1 MARRWTRL
9 VIAVMLF
16 LTVGGAVWGTDSA
29 ATAPARRSVLS
40 IAGDAAPPPTRAVW
54 GATGRG
60 SNVRYGEPGDEPDV
74 ELRCLSDRK
83 IELRVFDSTGKSER
97 NRVKQVQLVGLGAV
111 QAEEIDLVPI
121 DRLVITMFLDG
132 GSLALTA
139 LLLDRDF
146 EVSFPGARLPV
157 RGAGASARVRD
168 LLLTCLAG
176 QPVGA
181 PSSSPPLA
189 PAPVAPPAGAPAPER
204 PAGSI
209 VRPAADDIHTGQCL
223 ELKVDGRDRPCN
235 GDMRLKDDG
244 RGTVDF
250 ITGYDGERGAAR
262 TAVDFEVRQ
271 SAELENAYGYAFRV
285 STLRLMTSD
294 APRTRTV
301 WAATGLCQMVKPNP
315 VKAGARAVKQD
326 IVVMC
331 SAVPSDGRAPVKRI
345 DWKFVF

>member
-1 MARRWTRL
+1 
-9 VIAVMLF
+9 ML
-16 LTVGGAVWGTDSA
+16 
-29 ATAPARRSVLS
+29 
-40 IAGDAAPPPTRAVW
+40 
-54 GATGRG
+54 
-60 SNVRYGEPGDEPDV
+60 
-74 ELRCLSDRK
+74 CLPDRK

-111 QAEEIDLVPI
+111 QAEEIDFAPI

-157 RGAGASARVRD
+157 RGAGASALVRD
-168 LLLTCLAG
+168 LLQICLAG

-189 PAPVAPPAGAPAPER
+189 PAPVAPPAGPPAPER
-204 PAGSI
+204 ATGS
-209 VRPAADDIHTGQCL
+209 VARPAADKIHSGLCL

-235 GDMRLKDDG
+235 GDLRLKDDG

-250 ITGYDGERGAAR
+250 ITGYGGERGAAR
-262 TAVDFEVRQ
+262 TVVDFEVRQ
-271 SAELENAYGYAFRV
+271 SADLENAYGYAFRV
-285 STLRLMTSD
+285 SALRLMTFD
-294 APRTRTV
+294 ATETRTV
-301 WAATGLCQMVKPNP
+301 WAASGLCQMVKPNP
-315 VKAGARAVKQD
+315 VKAGARAVQQD

-331 SAVPSDGRAPVKRI
+331 SAVLSDGRAPVKRI

>member
-1 MARRWTRL
+1 M
-9 VIAVMLF
+9 
-16 LTVGGAVWGTDSA
+16 WG
-29 ATAPARRSVLS
+29 P
-40 IAGDAAPPPTRAVW
+40 
-54 GATGRG
+54 TGRG

-74 ELRCLSDRK
+74 ELLCLSDRK
-83 IELRVFDSTGKSER
+83 IELRVFDPTGKSER
-97 NRVKQVQLVGLGAV
+97 NRVKQVRLVGLGAV

-139 LLLDRDF
+139 LLLDQDF
-146 EVSFPGARLPV
+146 EVLFPGARLPV

-168 LLLTCLAG
+168 LLQSCLAG
-176 QPVGA
+176 QPDGA
-181 PSSSPPLA
+181 PSSSPL
-189 PAPVAPPAGAPAPER
+189 PAPVPAAPAAGAPAPEG
-204 PAGSI
+204 PAGS
-209 VRPAADDIHTGQCL
+209 AARSAVDTIHAGRCL

-244 RGTVDF
+244 GGTVDI
-250 ITGYDGERGAAR
+250 ITGYGGERGAAM
-262 TAVDFEVRQ
+262 TAVDFEMRQ
-271 SAELENAYGYAFRV
+271 TADLENAYGYAFRV
-285 STLRLMTSD
+285 SALRLMTFD
-294 APRTRTV
+294 APETRTV

-315 VKAGARAVKQD
+315 VKVGASAVQQD

>member
-9 VIAVMLF
+9 VIALMPF
-16 LTVGGAVWGTDSA
+16 STVGGAVWGADSA
-29 ATAPARRSVLS
+29 ATAPARPSVPS
-40 IAGDAAPPPTRAVW
+40 IAGEAASPPTRAVW
-54 GATGRG
+54 GPTGRG

-74 ELRCLSDRK
+74 ELLCLSDRK
-83 IELRVFDSTGKSER
+83 IELRVFDPTGKSER

-111 QAEEIDLVPI
+111 QAEEIDFAPI

-146 EVSFPGARLPV
+146 EVSFPGARLAV

-176 QPVGA
+176 QPVDA

-189 PAPVAPPAGAPAPER
+189 PAPVSPPAGAPALER
-204 PAGSI
+204 PAGSAA
-209 VRPAADDIHTGQCL
+209 RPASDRIHAGRCL
-223 ELKVDGRDRPCN
+223 ELKVDGRDWPCN

-250 ITGYDGERGAAR
+250 ITGYAGERGAAR
-262 TAVDFEVRQ
+262 TVVDFEVRQ

-285 STLRLMTSD
+285 STLRLMAFD
-294 APRTRTV
+294 APETRTA

-315 VKAGARAVKQD
+315 VKAGARAVQQD